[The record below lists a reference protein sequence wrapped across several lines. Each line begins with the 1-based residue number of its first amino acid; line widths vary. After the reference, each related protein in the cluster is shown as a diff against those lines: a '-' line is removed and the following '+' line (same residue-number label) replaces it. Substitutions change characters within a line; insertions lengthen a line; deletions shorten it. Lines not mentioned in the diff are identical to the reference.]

1 MTQEHARVSR
11 RFFFAFFQPSCKLHL
26 QFLQRLFSFAAKEQN
41 GGAEWDSE
49 NEDDYED
56 EAVSIPQK
64 PRPGRSKEASPT
76 MDFQPGQFEYDHT
89 YVNSNSTSRRREGE
103 SDGCLSKEGRRKR
116 NKKFDVK
123 ELFADPDIPPRK
135 KPKVESVK
143 PAQKKHTLENSRW
156 ARLGFGQSDPDDPP
170 YTEDS
175 DPTYVCGSSDY
186 EKPRTPRNRY
196 VQGSSSSVTRR
207 QIFKSVRK
215 KEDDISD
222 SDILKLRKQRL
233 MKIQSDLREGKTL
246 SAEEERNL
254 VHLGLSVKDVA
265 ALNTETLTKIAR
277 VGHQRGAEA
286 AKVAQ
291 EKALAYDGLKALA
304 AIASLAQ
311 KQAPKQSNSAEKPKV
326 NIKFIFKQNPDPKQT
341 TTISKVIVTE
351 GQTGQVK
358 DVQNG
363 QAKGGPGS
371 SEKQPD
377 DSGGNCKTGII
388 ATVVKSEVKKE
399 SPTAEGS
406 KSNKQAQRIVDCK
419 LSPTIKP
426 NGTICLSLQPRTDT
440 STSSGIQ
447 ENVSPTLKI
456 VDSSKITASFSNAQ
470 VILLSKEDD
479 KSPCSSVSNV
489 TENIE
494 KGSKIVIETLKPNNL
509 LGAPK
514 DMKVSASKKTVVVN
528 SSANNTTPKNSAES
542 SPAMT
547 SSTLML
553 AKSTVSAKVTSGD
566 TLTKA
571 NSILVA
577 GKITPSR
584 EKPLILQ
591 RKRPNILRKPAPIV
605 SSPALSTSG
614 ISSPGVP
621 SPSVSSPGVSS
632 LPVSVASSVVASL
645 PMQLPKD
652 AATVSGSETESLTA
666 LLTSN
671 KAKTEQKS
679 SLTSST
685 SEIKETKMKTQ
696 NLPVSK
702 TVTTAKMSSEQ
713 TNLTSSKNVMKI
725 AAMPF
730 KSQAVSPLEN
740 ISHTATL
747 RQALVQSGQK
757 KLTLAQTQGGGQSNV
772 VVCHNNQVAQH
783 TPVIPGKGVK
793 AVGQSSSVKE
803 QTGLATGQK
812 NIITKPVSDMA
823 GQSGLSPSQLY
834 KMAGKSCL
842 SPSQLLKM
850 SGPSVQV
857 TGDINK
863 ILGENDRV
871 TGQEITVE
879 KQTKRDSEQASK
891 VLGQSSQGQSVE
903 QVSRASGQTGPVKGQ
918 TVKGERQT
926 IPVKGEAPKL
936 IGHNVQVPVK
946 VEKVAGQSS
955 SVAGQIKEAVNQN
968 SKAGGQVAKIVSP
981 GNQVKGE
988 VRLLIGQN
996 NQVIGQIASPVAP
1009 GTQAAIQNVWTINQV
1024 GQIAGVSGGI
1034 VAQTT
1039 QVTGKVSQSIA
1050 QGAQQKTLIVSQG
1063 YKIASQSGSAGAQLH
1078 QLLQPKAVTS
1088 SALQSSLSLKS
1099 NLIQK
1104 IKTTNANASMFIV
1117 SEGSQ
1122 LITQGGIPVILDAKA
1137 QQIVQA
1143 GNNNE
1148 LSQPVLFLTTNQPLL
1163 DPTKFQENQL
1173 QQQQQQRLV
1182 IQQQGESCVL
1192 RLQPQQPLS
1201 NAKGAMATAG
1211 YPGGLINDTT
1221 KLALTKC
1228 PVTTLK
1234 SKLHAAALKKKGTRN
1249 RLSDALQRYKAITS
1263 RVTAPS
1269 DNLQNVGNKIQIV
1282 KKHQAIQPKSI
1293 SIVKNV
1299 EADSLAAKAVPKS
1312 EPSTSAVTVT
1322 KDVAV
1327 RQEPIDQNLEGQK
1340 VAVVSA
1346 KIVASTGVQKSSSTM
1361 AISTSTSILSSGP
1374 FPSSGAVITA
1384 KAFPSAGSFPSTGTV
1399 PMVRVISST
1408 GSCLSSGAALP
1419 TGAVL
1424 TTTAIAPTG
1433 TILSAGV
1440 IPCTGAIRSTVA
1452 IPCTG
1457 AIRPTVATPTTR
1469 AVASRAILSSISSTG
1484 AVPSR
1489 AILPAGGILPTG
1501 HASAS
1506 SCCSTTSV
1514 VSPTLANNVKVH
1526 MRGIQEPFK
1535 IIPNSSVEQLTIIQT
1550 PNSQTKSKSVQI
1562 VKGVGNNNPIIA
1574 TNPVNSAFFTSW
1586 TYAENPRKSKISVSK
1601 RRNSSPAKKSSTYK
1615 PIKPAIS
1622 STQSALVKSSSGF
1635 TQVTV
1640 TQVAPPII
1648 VTPPGFSIGSPYHGT
1663 IPVGSLPAQIVQLPA
1678 QIPTKEVKSSAN
1690 DISRG
1695 AATASQLVIVPQTKK
1710 HKEIRPASDST
1721 SAVKALQLLDKVQT
1735 SKHGNCM
1742 LSTAGTELASVQS
1755 NVGSNMQAI
1764 IPGSI
1769 SSTERPVL
1777 VVPSTTFSAIKS
1789 NMMKP
1794 NSNAKSTTTTTIS
1807 TVNKT
1812 SSLPSSSL
1820 SRSSLPGS
1828 NVGISP
1834 PVTVSLSVE
1843 GLPVSSSTNSLSI
1856 GLPVNAD
1863 IALKTVMDKSSVVY
1877 SIVAPIPS
1885 TEIKSHVQN
1894 SEGLDDKGL
1903 KN

>member
-1 MTQEHARVSR
+1 MTHEHTRVSQS
-11 RFFFAFFQPSCKLHL
+11 FSFALFNQIVNFHL
-26 QFLQRLFSFAAKEQN
+26 QFSQWLFSFVAKEQN

-56 EAVSIPQK
+56 EAVNIPQK
-64 PRPGRSKEASPT
+64 PRGGRSKETSPT
-76 MDFQPGQFEYDHT
+76 IDFQPGRFEYDHT
-89 YVNSNSTSRRREGE
+89 YVNSNSTGRRTEGD
-103 SDGCLSKEGRRKR
+103 SDGCLSKEGRRRR

-123 ELFADPDIPPRK
+123 ELFADADIPPRK
-135 KPKVESVK
+135 KPKVESAK
-143 PAQKKHTLENSRW
+143 PVQKKHTLENSRW

-175 DPTYVCGSSDY
+175 DPPYVCGSSDY

-196 VQGSSSSVTRR
+196 LQGSSSSITRR

-286 AKVAQ
+286 AKAAH

-311 KQAPKQSNSAEKPKV
+311 KQTPKQPNSTEKPKV

-341 TTISKVIVTE
+341 TTISKVVVTE

-358 DVQNG
+358 DVQSG
-363 QAKGGPGS
+363 QPKGGPGS

-377 DSGGNCKTGII
+377 DSGGKSKTGII
-388 ATVVKSEVKKE
+388 ATVVKSEVRQE
-399 SPTAEGS
+399 SPTTEGS
-406 KSNKQAQRIVDCK
+406 KSNTQAQGIVDCNI
-419 LSPTIKP
+419 SPTIKP
-426 NGTICLSLQPRTDT
+426 NGTICLSLQPKTDT
-440 STSSGIQ
+440 ATSSGVQ
-447 ENVSPTLKI
+447 DNVSPTLKI

-479 KSPCSSVSNV
+479 KSLCSNVSNV
-489 TENIE
+489 TENI
-494 KGSKIVIETLKPNNL
+494 KKASKIVIETMKPKNL
-509 LGAPK
+509 QDAAK
-514 DMKVSASKKTVVVN
+514 NIKVSASKESVVVN
-528 SSANNTTPKNSAES
+528 SSGNDTAPKNSVES

-547 SSTLML
+547 SSALMSV
-553 AKSTVSAKVTSGD
+553 KSTVAAKVTPGKA
-566 TLTKA
+566 LTKV
-571 NSILVA
+571 NSIQVA
-577 GKITPSR
+577 GKSTPSR

-605 SSPALSTSG
+605 SSPALSTLG
-614 ISSPGVP
+614 
-621 SPSVSSPGVSS
+621 VSSPGAPSPGVSSPGISS
-632 LPVSVASSVVASL
+632 LPVSVASSFATSL
-645 PMQLPKD
+645 PIQLPKD
-652 AATVSGSETESLTA
+652 TATVSESEIQSLTA

-671 KAKTEQKS
+671 KTKTAQNS
-679 SLTSST
+679 SLTTST
-685 SEIKETKMKTQ
+685 SEIKAEKVETP
-696 NLPVSK
+696 NFPVSK
-702 TVTTAKMSSEQ
+702 TATTATLSSEQ
-713 TNLTSSKNVMKI
+713 TSVASSKNVMKI
-725 AAMPF
+725 AAMPL

-740 ISHTATL
+740 ILQTATL

-757 KLTLAQTQGGGQSNV
+757 KLALAQSQGAGQSNV
-772 VVCHNNQVAQH
+772 VVCHTSQVAQQNALAASQNSLLSGSS
-783 TPVIPGKGVK
+783 PVIRGKGVK
-793 AVGQSSSVKE
+793 VVGQSSSVKE
-803 QTGLATGQK
+803 KTGPTTGKIKKLTGQK
-812 NIITKPVSDMA
+812 NIITMPASDMTS
-823 GQSGLSPSQLY
+823 QSGLSPSQLY

-842 SPSQLLKM
+842 TPSQLLKM
-850 SGPSVQV
+850 SGPSAQL
-857 TGDINK
+857 TADRSK
-863 ILGENDRV
+863 IIGQSNRV
-871 TGQEITVE
+871 RGQEIIVE
-879 KQTKRDSEQASK
+879 KQTKRDGEQASE

-903 QVSRASGQTGPVKGQ
+903 QVGRALGQADPTKGQ
-918 TVKGERQT
+918 TVKGEGQT
-926 IPVKGEAPKL
+926 IPVTGEASKL
-936 IGHNVQVPVK
+936 IGHNSQVPLK
-946 VEKVAGQSS
+946 VEKVAVQSS
-955 SVAGQIKEAVNQN
+955 SIASQIKEAVNQN
-968 SKAGGQVAKIVSP
+968 SKASGQVAKIVSP

-1034 VAQTT
+1034 LGQTT

-1063 YKIASQSGSAGAQLH
+1063 YKIANQSASAGTQLR

-1088 SALQSSLSLKS
+1088 STLQSSLSLQS
-1099 NLIQK
+1099 NLIHK
-1104 IKTTNANASMFIV
+1104 IKTTSANASMLIV

-1163 DPTKFQENQL
+1163 DPIKYQEN
-1173 QQQQQQRLV
+1173 QQQQRLV

-1192 RLQPQQPLS
+1192 RLQPQQQSLS
-1201 NAKGAMATAG
+1201 NAKGAMATAS

-1263 RVTAPS
+1263 RVNAPN
-1269 DNLQNVGNKIQIV
+1269 DDLQNVGNKIQIV

-1299 EADSLAAKAVPKS
+1299 QAESLAAEAVPKS
-1312 EPSTSAVTVT
+1312 DPTTSAVTLT
-1322 KDVAV
+1322 KDVTAK
-1327 RQEPIDQNLEGQK
+1327 QEPIDQNLQGQK
-1340 VAVVSA
+1340 IAVVST
-1346 KIVASTGVQKSSSTM
+1346 KIVASTGVQKSSSTI

-1384 KAFPSAGSFPSTGTV
+1384 KAFPSTVTFPSSGTV
-1399 PMVRVISST
+1399 PMVRFISST

-1433 TILSAGV
+1433 TILSAG
-1440 IPCTGAIRSTVA
+1440 A

-1457 AIRPTVATPTTR
+1457 AIRPTVAIPTTR
-1469 AVASRAILSSISSTG
+1469 AILSTG

-1489 AILPAGGILPTG
+1489 VILPVGGIPPTG
-1501 HASAS
+1501 HASTS
-1506 SCCSTTSV
+1506 SGCSTTSV
-1514 VSPTLANNVKVH
+1514 VSSTFVNNVKVH

-1535 IIPNSSVEQLTIIQT
+1535 IIPKTSVEQLTVIQS
-1550 PNSQTKSKSVQI
+1550 PDSLAKSKSVQI

-1586 TYAENPRKSKISVSK
+1586 TYAENPRKSKVSVSK
-1601 RRNSSPAKKSSTYK
+1601 RRSSSPAKKSTTYK

-1622 STQSALVKSSSGF
+1622 STQSAVVKSNSGF

-1640 TQVAPPII
+1640 TQIAPPII
-1648 VTPPGFSIGSPYHGT
+1648 VTPPGFSIGSPYQGT
-1663 IPVGSLPAQIVQLPA
+1663 ISAGSLPAQIVQLPA
-1678 QIPTKEVKSSAN
+1678 QIPAKEVKSSAN
-1690 DISRG
+1690 FISRG

-1710 HKEIRPASDST
+1710 HKEIQPASDST
-1721 SAVKALQLLDKVQT
+1721 TAVKALQLLDKVQT
-1735 SKHGNCM
+1735 SKHGSCM
-1742 LSTAGTELASVQS
+1742 LSTAGTELASVPS
-1755 NVGSNMQAI
+1755 NVGSNIQAI

-1769 SSTERPVL
+1769 SSTERHVL
-1777 VVPSTTFSAIKS
+1777 VVASSTFAAIKS
-1789 NMMKP
+1789 NILKP
-1794 NSNAKSTTTTTIS
+1794 KSNTKSTTITTIS

-1820 SRSSLPGS
+1820 SRSLLPDS
-1828 NVGISP
+1828 NVSISP
-1834 PVTVSLSVE
+1834 PVVVSLPAE
-1843 GLPVSSSTNSLSI
+1843 GLPVSTSKNSLSI

-1863 IALKTVMDKSSVVY
+1863 IGLKTVMDKSSVVY

-1894 SEGLDDKGL
+1894 LEGSDDK
-1903 KN
+1903 